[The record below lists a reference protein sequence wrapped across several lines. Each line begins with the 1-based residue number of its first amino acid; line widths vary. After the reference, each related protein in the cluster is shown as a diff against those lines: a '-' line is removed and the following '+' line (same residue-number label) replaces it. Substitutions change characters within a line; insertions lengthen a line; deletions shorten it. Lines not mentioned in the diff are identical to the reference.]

1 MRLGRL
7 GSLLPER
14 TGRIRVVPDFCK
26 ETDRGTSTMEIIFL
40 NKHREGRETES
51 TTLVQRVWRVP
62 VWDVEAMMQDPDLF
76 NVAKQIETSLGH
88 RARFMLRPGDLS
100 EIRILVEAPNEQ
112 KCLLAMLRFTRA
124 AERKRYLTGTVEEEE
139 L

>member
-1 MRLGRL
+1 
-7 GSLLPER
+7 
-14 TGRIRVVPDFCK
+14 
-26 ETDRGTSTMEIIFL
+26 MEIIFL

-62 VWDVEAMMQDPDLF
+62 VRDAEAMMHAPELYSL
-76 NVAKQIETSLGH
+76 AKQIETSLGH